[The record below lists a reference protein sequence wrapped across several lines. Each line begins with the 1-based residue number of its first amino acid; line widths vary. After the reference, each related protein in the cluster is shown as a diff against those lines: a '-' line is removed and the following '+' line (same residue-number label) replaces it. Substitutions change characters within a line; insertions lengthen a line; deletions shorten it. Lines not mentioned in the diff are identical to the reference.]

1 MIEVNCLSK
10 HYGALAAVDDLS
22 FRVGPG
28 EVLGF
33 LGPNGA
39 GKSTTM
45 RIIAGFV
52 VPSAGSVA
60 VCGHDV
66 ISAPL
71 AARRALG
78 YLPEGAPA
86 WPEMTPRS
94 FLAFIADVRGLARDS
109 RRRRLTDTIDR
120 LGLGTV
126 LDQRIETL
134 SKGYRRRVGLAQAIL
149 HDPPVLVLDEPTDG
163 LDPNQKHEVRT
174 LIREMATQKTILIST
189 HLLEEVQALCSRA
202 LIVAH
207 GRLLANDRPAA
218 LEARSRYHGAVSV
231 TLAEPT
237 EPTALARP
245 RTARSRQRL
254 CPPPAHPA
262 AGGRRRTWAARRS
275 VPRAHPRSAAALMNG
290 FTALY
295 RRELGGYLATPLAAV
310 YVVIFLLLAGAF
322 TFWLGGFFERGQAD
336 LAPFFDFHPWLYLF
350 LVPAVG
356 MRLWAEERRSGSIEL
371 LLTLPVRLGTVVIAK
386 FLAAWSV
393 IGVALALT
401 FPIWITVNYLG
412 LPDNG
417 AILAAYL
424 GSLAM
429 AGAFLAIASCLSAAT
444 RSQVI
449 AFILAVAT
457 CFLLLLAG
465 LPLVLDAFRG
475 WAAPALV
482 DAVAS
487 IGILTHYQAISKGV
501 LDGRDVAFFVLT
513 IAAWLYATT
522 LVLDM
527 KKAD

>member
-10 HYGALAAVDDLS
+10 RYGTLVAVDDLS

-52 VPSAGSVA
+52 APSAGLVA

-66 ISAPL
+66 VSAPL

-120 LGLGTV
+120 LELGTV

-163 LDPNQKHEVRT
+163 LDPNQKHEVRA
-174 LIREMATQKTILIST
+174 LIREMSTQKTILIST

-218 LEARSRYHGAVSV
+218 LEARSRYHGAVCV

-237 EPTALARP
+237 EPSALARLESALAALPGVARVEAEP
-245 RTARSRQRL
+245 RLGQLTALPLPGHQLLEAVSACATHLRIPLQAIAIERGRL
-254 CPPPAHPA
+254 DEVFRALTHVPP
-262 AGGRRRTWAARRS
+262 RRS
-275 VPRAHPRSAAALMNG
+275 
-290 FTALY
+290 
-295 RRELGGYLATPLAAV
+295 
-310 YVVIFLLLAGAF
+310 
-322 TFWLGGFFERGQAD
+322 
-336 LAPFFDFHPWLYLF
+336 
-350 LVPAVG
+350 
-356 MRLWAEERRSGSIEL
+356 
-371 LLTLPVRLGTVVIAK
+371 
-386 FLAAWSV
+386 
-393 IGVALALT
+393 
-401 FPIWITVNYLG
+401 
-412 LPDNG
+412 
-417 AILAAYL
+417 
-424 GSLAM
+424 
-429 AGAFLAIASCLSAAT
+429 
-444 RSQVI
+444 
-449 AFILAVAT
+449 
-457 CFLLLLAG
+457 
-465 LPLVLDAFRG
+465 
-475 WAAPALV
+475 
-482 DAVAS
+482 
-487 IGILTHYQAISKGV
+487 
-501 LDGRDVAFFVLT
+501 
-513 IAAWLYATT
+513 
-522 LVLDM
+522 
-527 KKAD
+527 